1 MGANAPQEYKK
12 VTREELDEL
21 AGEALPERAAM
32 SLINAN
38 LFAPVNAAVAANV
51 LSDNSIAYANAEQNV
66 DVVQEISPRRCRGHG
81 GGRCRPRAV
90 LIGGTG
96 VAVTERAAATSSEQ
110 GLRAYPRLA
119 DGVELLGE
127 YEGSGYKEPHY
138 LARRADGQL
147 IQLSYLLYL
156 VASAAD
162 GERDFEAIADRVTHA
177 SQRGLTGDDVR
188 YLVEEKLRSLGVLA
202 AADGSDAAVA
212 KVDPLLALKFRAKVI
227 PERVVHRLAGVF
239 RPLFWP
245 PVVLA
250 VLVAFAALDLWL
262 FFVHGVAQSLR
273 DTLYDPV
280 LFLVV
285 LGMVV
290 LSAGFHEFGHAAAC
304 AYGGARP
311 GVMGAGIYLAW
322 PAFYT
327 DVSDS
332 YRLSRAGRLRTDLG
346 GVYFNAVF
354 SLATAGLYFA
364 TGFEPL
370 LLVIA
375 VQQIEIVHQLMP
387 FVRLDGYYI
396 VADLTG
402 VPDLFMR
409 TKAILRGLLPWVPTD
424 KRVTDLKPWVRAVV
438 TMWVLVVLPLLLFQ
452 VLVIGLHMP
461 RIVATGWDSL
471 GDQWTT
477 ASTSIGAGEPFT
489 AVVAIVQMVVLTIP
503 LLGIALMFFMLARR
517 TVDTRCGG
525 GRRKARLDAPWSW
538 WRRVSSSGCSR
549 TPGGP
554 TATTNRSGPA
564 RRGRCSSSCGR
575 PPTSRADA
583 PRSRTPTR
591 PSSRPRRRSR
601 RRSPYPVGS
610 RCRYHRR
617 KRTRRPRRRPCRLR
631 PPSRMRRPRLAATR
645 AWRKPRCL
653 PTPTRRRRRRRRPNP
668 CRRRDHDRGGNARA
682 TRVEGARRR
691 PGRRGARVRRAGD
704 PRCRAGTR

>member
-1 MGANAPQEYKK
+1 M
-12 VTREELDEL
+12 
-21 AGEALPERAAM
+21 
-32 SLINAN
+32 
-38 LFAPVNAAVAANV
+38 
-51 LSDNSIAYANAEQNV
+51 
-66 DVVQEISPRRCRGHG
+66 
-81 GGRCRPRAV
+81 
-90 LIGGTG
+90 
-96 VAVTERAAATSSEQ
+96 
-110 GLRAYPRLA
+110 
-119 DGVELLGE
+119 
-127 YEGSGYKEPHY
+127 
-138 LARRADGQL
+138 
-147 IQLSYLLYL
+147 
-156 VASAAD
+156 ASAAD
-162 GERDFEAIADRVTHA
+162 GAHDFDAIAERVTHA
-177 SQRGLTGDDVR
+177 SRRGLTGDDVR
-188 YLVEEKLRSLGVLA
+188 YLVEKKLRSLGVLA
-202 AADGSDAAVA
+202 APDGPEAAVA

-227 PERVVHRLAGVF
+227 PERIVHRLAAVF

-250 VLVAFAALDLWL
+250 VLVAFAALDVWL

-304 AYGGARP
+304 AYGGALP

-354 SLATAGLYFA
+354 SLATVGLYFV

-409 TKAILRGLLPWVPTD
+409 TKAILRSVLPWVPTD

-438 TMWVLVVLPLLLFQ
+438 TIWVLVVIPLLLFQ
-452 VLVIGLHMP
+452 VLVIGMHMP

-477 ASTSIGAGEPFT
+477 ASTSISAGEPFT

-503 LLGIALMFFMLARR
+503 LLGIALMFVMLAR
-517 TVDTRCGG
+517 
-525 GRRKARLDAPWSW
+525 P
-538 WRRVSSSGCSR
+538 
-549 TPGGP
+549 
-554 TATTNRSGPA
+554 
-564 RRGRCSSSCGR
+564 
-575 PPTSRADA
+575 
-583 PRSRTPTR
+583 
-591 PSSRPRRRSR
+591 
-601 RRSPYPVGS
+601 
-610 RCRYHRR
+610 
-617 KRTRRPRRRPCRLR
+617 
-631 PPSRMRRPRLAATR
+631 
-645 AWRKPRCL
+645 
-653 PTPTRRRRRRRRPNP
+653 
-668 CRRRDHDRGGNARA
+668 DR
-682 TRVEGARRR
+682 
-691 PGRRGARVRRAGD
+691 
-704 PRCRAGTR
+704 

>member
-1 MGANAPQEYKK
+1 ML
-12 VTREELDEL
+12 T
-21 AGEALPERAAM
+21 
-32 SLINAN
+32 
-38 LFAPVNAAVAANV
+38 
-51 LSDNSIAYANAEQNV
+51 
-66 DVVQEISPRRCRGHG
+66 
-81 GGRCRPRAV
+81 
-90 LIGGTG
+90 GGTG
-96 VAVTERAAATSSEQ
+96 VAVTERPAATTSEQ
-110 GLRAYPRLA
+110 RLRAYPRLA

-227 PERVVHRLAGVF
+227 PERVVHRLAAVF

-250 VLVAFAALDLWL
+250 VLVAFAALDVWL

-354 SLATAGLYFA
+354 SLATVGLYFV

-409 TKAILRGLLPWVPTD
+409 TKAILRSLLPWVPTD

-438 TMWVLVVLPLLLFQ
+438 TIWVLVVLPLLLFQ
-452 VLVIGLHMP
+452 VLVIGMHMP

-477 ASTSIGAGEPFT
+477 ASASISAGEPFT

-503 LLGIALMFFMLARR
+503 LLGIALMFVMLARR
-517 TVDTRCGG
+517 TVDALRRWSAESPPRRAVVVVAASVAVGLLAYTWWPNGDYEPIRPGEKGTVQDLVRATADVPG
-525 GRRKARLDAPWSW
+525 GRPAFTPDDAAALEPESPALEEPPPAPAPPETEPAPEPVPTTAP
-538 WRRVSSSGCSR
+538 VSTTS
-549 TPGGP
+549 TTAP
-554 TATTNRSGPA
+554 TATTVA
-564 RRGRCSSSCGR
+564 
-575 PPTSRADA
+575 A
-583 PRSRTPTR
+583 PREEVPDTEPEA
-591 PSSRPRRRSR
+591 
-601 RRSPYPVGS
+601 PVPDPAPEEQPPAEGS
-610 RCRYHRR
+610 
-617 KRTRRPRRRPCRLR
+617 TAEP
-631 PPSRMRRPRLAATR
+631 AAV
-645 AWRKPRCL
+645 P
-653 PTPTRRRRRRRRPNP
+653 
-668 CRRRDHDRGGNARA
+668 
-682 TRVEGARRR
+682 
-691 PGRRGARVRRAGD
+691 
-704 PRCRAGTR
+704 